1 MDSEDK
7 TPPTTI
13 EDPSRLVQA
22 LNTFQTFQR
31 QPESEYVDSS
41 SMKRMLRQSSSIDLQ
56 NVVQLDVKNESRVL
70 VLYTGC
76 LFMYIKNDSCLF
88 TYYNKYVIAVCLHF

>member
-76 LFMYIKNDSCLF
+76 LFTLKTTAF
-88 TYYNKYVIAVCLHF
+88 CLHIITNM